1 MGKLLHRYIL
11 REIVTPFGLGLL
23 VFTFVLLIARLVK
36 LIELVVNRGLPTTDI
51 LRLLGYIVPA
61 FLEFTVPTA
70 MLLSILVAFGRLSA
84 DSEIVAIRSSG
95 LSLYQLVP
103 PVATFAL
110 VVALATSWL
119 TFVASPWG
127 NRSLKTALFDIAR
140 THASA
145 GLQPRVFN
153 DEFPG
158 IVIYAERIDATTDRL
173 HHVLISDARDPNE
186 TNTVFARE
194 GIMIPDPTGMTL
206 TLRLLHGASQGVEE
220 DGKVAYRTEF
230 DSYDV
235 SLDLQE
241 ALAGV
246 QQQEREP
253 KEFDFPTLRQ
263 MIDDPAT
270 PDALQLRSR
279 VEYQRRLAIPSGCF
293 ILALIAMPL
302 GIQPTRAVRSW
313 GFVMSLVVIFAY
325 FILLSTGQGLAEEG
339 LVPPVVGLW
348 LANAVLGLLGVY
360 LFLQA
365 AREQPNPVLEWGRR
379 LATELRGRVEAHLG
393 SRL

>member
-51 LRLLGYIVPA
+51 LRLLGYILPA
-61 FLEFTVPTA
+61 FLELTVPMA

-84 DSEIVAIRSSG
+84 DSEIVALRSSG

-103 PVATFAL
+103 PVATFAVL
-110 VVALATSWL
+110 VGLATGWL
-119 TFVASPWG
+119 AFHASPWG

-140 THASA
+140 TRASA
-145 GLQPRVFN
+145 GLKPRVFN

-158 IVIYAERIDATTDRL
+158 IVIYAERIDSTTDRL

-206 TLRLLHGASQGVEE
+206 TLRLLHGASQGVEQ

-246 QQQEREP
+246 QQQQREP
-253 KEFDFPTLRQ
+253 KELDMTVLRQ
-263 MIDDPAT
+263 VLADPSTSTTDHRRAT
-270 PDALQLRSR
+270 
-279 VEYQRRLAIPSGCF
+279 VEYQRRLAIPFGCLVF
-293 ILALIAMPL
+293 GLIAIPL

-313 GFVMSLVVIFAY
+313 GFSMSLVVIFVY
-325 FILLSTGQGLAEEG
+325 YVLLSAGQGLAEEG
-339 LVPPVVGLW
+339 LVPPILGLW
-348 LANAVLGLLGVY
+348 LANAVLGALAVY
-360 LFLQA
+360 LFFQA
-365 AREQPNPVLEWGRR
+365 ARERPNPLLEWGRR
-379 LATELRGRVEAHLG
+379 IGADIRGRLEAHLG

>member
-51 LRLLGYIVPA
+51 LRLLGYILPA
-61 FLEFTVPTA
+61 FLELTVPMA
-70 MLLSILVAFGRLSA
+70 MLLAILVAFGRLSA
-84 DSEIVAIRSSG
+84 DSEIVALRSSG

-103 PVATFAL
+103 PVATFAVL
-110 VVALATSWL
+110 VGLATGWL
-119 TFVASPWG
+119 AFHASPWG

-140 THASA
+140 TRASA
-145 GLQPRVFN
+145 GLKPRVFN

-173 HHVLISDARDPNE
+173 HHVLISDARDPDE

-206 TLRLLHGASQGVEE
+206 TLRLLHGASQGVEQ

-246 QQQEREP
+246 QQQQSEP
-253 KEFDFPTLRQ
+253 KELDMAALRQ
-263 MIDDPAT
+263 MLADPSTSEADRT
-270 PDALQLRSR
+270 RAM
-279 VEYQRRLAIPSGCF
+279 VEYQRRLALPFGCLVF
-293 ILALIAMPL
+293 GLIAIPL

-313 GFVMSLVVIFAY
+313 GFSMSLVVIFVY
-325 FILLSTGQGLAEEG
+325 YVLLSAGQGLAEEG
-339 LVPPVVGLW
+339 LVPPILGLW
-348 LANAVLGLLGVY
+348 LANATLGVLAIY

-365 AREQPNPVLEWGRR
+365 ARERPNPLLEWGRWIG
-379 LATELRGRVEAHLG
+379 TEVRRRIEAHLG
-393 SRL
+393 SRS

>member
-36 LIELVVNRGLPTTDI
+36 LIELVVNRGLPATEI
-51 LRLLGYIVPA
+51 LRLVGYVLPA
-61 FLEFTVPTA
+61 FLELTVPTA

-84 DSEIVAIRSSG
+84 DSEIVALRSSG

-103 PVATFAL
+103 PVATFAVL
-110 VVALATSWL
+110 IGIVTAGL
-119 TFVASPWG
+119 TFYAGPWG

-140 THASA
+140 TRASA
-145 GLQPRVFN
+145 GIKPRVFN

-194 GIMIPDPTGMTL
+194 GIMLPDPEGMTL

-220 DGKVAYRTEF
+220 NGKVAYRTEF

-253 KEFDFPTLRQ
+253 KELDVAALR
-263 MIDDPAT
+263 DVLADSKAT
-270 PDALQLRSR
+270 DATHRR
-279 VEYQRRLAIPSGCF
+279 ATVEYQRRLAIPFGCLVF
-293 ILALIAMPL
+293 GLIAMPL

-313 GFVMSLVVIFAY
+313 GFSISLVVVFAY
-325 FILLSTGQGLAEEG
+325 FVLLSAGQGLAEEG
-339 LVPPVVGLW
+339 IVPPILGLW
-348 LANAVLGLLGVY
+348 LANGVLGVLGVY
-360 LFLQA
+360 LFVQA
-365 AREQPNPVLEWGRR
+365 ARERPNPVMEWGRR
-379 LATELRGRVEAHLG
+379 IGAEVRARVEARLG
-393 SRL
+393 SEL